1 MSSGVYFSDWRL
13 YVIIDRGA
21 CKGRDLAWVARQAIR
36 GGADVIQLR
45 DKAASAQALIV
56 QARRLLAVT
65 KPAEV
70 PLIINDRVDVAVATG
85 ADGVHLGQEDLPIA
99 AARRLLGPGRI
110 IGKSSHS
117 LTQALEADQ
126 EELDYLALGPVY
138 PTPTKL
144 DYPPVGL
151 KLIGEVSARVR
162 HPLVVIGGVDG
173 TTLPEVVA
181 AGAACVAVVRAV
193 CAAEDP
199 QAAARTLKR
208 ILTQTSRPVPSRQL

>member
-1 MSSGVYFSDWRL
+1 M
-13 YVIIDRGA
+13 
-21 CKGRDLAWVARQAIR
+21 
-36 GGADVIQLR
+36 IQLR

-56 QARRLLAVT
+56 QARRLLEVT
-65 KPAEV
+65 QPAKT
-70 PLIINDRVDVAVATG
+70 PLLINDRVDVAVAAG

-110 IGKSSHS
+110 IGKSTHS
-117 LTQALEADQ
+117 LSQALEADG

-138 PTPTKL
+138 PAPTKP

-151 KLIGEVSARVR
+151 KLIGEVSARIR
-162 HPLVVIGGVDG
+162 HPLVVIGGVDE

-181 AGAACVAVVRAV
+181 AGAICVAVVRAV

-208 ILTQTSRPVPSRQL
+208 ILTQTPRPTPSRQL

>member
-1 MSSGVYFSDWRL
+1 MSSGVCFSDWRL

-21 CKGRDLAWVARQAIR
+21 CEGRDLAWVARQAIR

-65 KPAEV
+65 KPAGV
-70 PLIINDRVDVAVATG
+70 PLIINDRVDVAAATG
-85 ADGVHLGQEDLPIA
+85 ADGVHLGQEDLHVA
-99 AARRLLGPGRI
+99 AARRLLGSGRI

-138 PTPTKL
+138 PTPTKP
-144 DYPPVGL
+144 DSPPVGL
-151 KLIGEVSARVR
+151 KLVGEVSARVR

-208 ILTQTSRPVPSRQL
+208 ILTQTSRPTPSRQL

>member
-1 MSSGVYFSDWRL
+1 MSSGISSSGWRL

-21 CKGRDLAWVARQAIR
+21 CEGRDLAWVARQAIR

-45 DKAASAQALIV
+45 DKGASAQALIA
-56 QARRLLAVT
+56 QARRLLEVT
-65 KPAEV
+65 QPAKT
-70 PLIINDRVDVAVATG
+70 PLLINDRADVALAAG

-117 LTQALEADQ
+117 LAQALEADQ

-138 PTPTKL
+138 PTPTKP

-151 KLIGEVSARVR
+151 TLVGEVSARVR

-173 TTLPEVVA
+173 ATLPEVVS

-199 QAAARTLKR
+199 EAAAQTLKR
-208 ILTQTSRPVPSRQL
+208 LLTR

>member
-1 MSSGVYFSDWRL
+1 M
-13 YVIIDRGA
+13 
-21 CKGRDLAWVARQAIR
+21 
-36 GGADVIQLR
+36 IQLR

-56 QARRLLAVT
+56 QARRLLEVT
-65 KPAEV
+65 QPAKT
-70 PLIINDRVDVAVATG
+70 PLLINDRVDVAVAAG

-110 IGKSSHS
+110 IGKSTHS
-117 LTQALEADQ
+117 LSQALEADG

-138 PTPTKL
+138 PTPTKP

-151 KLIGEVSARVR
+151 KLIGEVSARIR
-162 HPLVVIGGVDG
+162 HPLVVIGGVDE

-181 AGAACVAVVRAV
+181 AGAICVAVVRAV

-208 ILTQTSRPVPSRQL
+208 ILTQTPRPTPSRQL

>member
-1 MSSGVYFSDWRL
+1 MSSGVSLSGWRL
-13 YVIIDRGA
+13 YVIVDRA
-21 CKGRDLAWVARQAIR
+21 SCEGRDLAWVARQAIR

-45 DKAASAQALIV
+45 DKAASAQALIT
-56 QARRLLAVT
+56 QARRLLEVT
-65 KPAEV
+65 QPAKM
-70 PLIINDRVDVAVATG
+70 PLLINDRVDVALAAG
-85 ADGVHLGQEDLPIA
+85 ADGVHLGQEDLPVA

-138 PTPTKL
+138 PTPTKP

-162 HPLVVIGGVDG
+162 HPLVVIGGVDE

-181 AGAACVAVVRAV
+181 AGATCIAVVRAV

-208 ILTQTSRPVPSRQL
+208 ILTR

>member
-1 MSSGVYFSDWRL
+1 MSSGVSLSGWRL
-13 YVIIDRGA
+13 YVIVDRA
-21 CKGRDLAWVARQAIR
+21 SCEGRDLAWVARQAIR

-45 DKAASAQALIV
+45 DKAASAQALIT
-56 QARRLLAVT
+56 QARRLLEVT
-65 KPAEV
+65 QPAKM
-70 PLIINDRVDVAVATG
+70 PLLINDRVDVALAAG
-85 ADGVHLGQEDLPIA
+85 ADGVHLGQEDLPVA

-138 PTPTKL
+138 PTPTKP

-173 TTLPEVVA
+173 TTLPEVVS
-181 AGAACVAVVRAV
+181 AGAVCIAVVRAV

-199 QAAARTLKR
+199 EVAARTLKR
-208 ILTQTSRPVPSRQL
+208 LLTQTPRPIPSSRL